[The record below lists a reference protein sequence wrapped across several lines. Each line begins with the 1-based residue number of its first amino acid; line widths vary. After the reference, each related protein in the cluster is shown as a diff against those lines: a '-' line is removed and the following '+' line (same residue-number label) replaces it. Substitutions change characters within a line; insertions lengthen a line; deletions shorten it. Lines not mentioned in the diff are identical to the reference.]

1 METLVLQTKDK
12 KESKLIMEL
21 LSKMN
26 IAAKKLS
33 IEEQE
38 DFVFGKLIK
47 KAVEQGEA
55 KSSSIEKIIRKWK

>member
-26 IAAKKLS
+26 IATQKLS
-33 IEEQE
+33 MEEQE
-38 DFVFGKLIK
+38 DFFFGKLIK
-47 KAVEQGEA
+47 NAVAQGEA
-55 KSSSIEKIIRKWK
+55 KPSSIEKIIRKWK

>member
-12 KESKLIMEL
+12 KESKLIIEL

-26 IAAKKLS
+26 IATQKLS

-38 DFVFGKLIK
+38 DFFFGKLIK
-47 KAVEQGEA
+47 NAVAQGEA